1 MAAKE
6 LAEALR
12 RARAMKGVSL
22 KAVAGPAEI
31 SPTYLQKLERGEVN
45 EPSPHILYR
54 LAERLDLP
62 YADLM
67 RRAGYVV
74 PANGRRT
81 SARQNVGPVSH
92 ALSSEP
98 LTEEEAGALAEYL
111 AFLRHQKRATRG

>member
-1 MAAKE
+1 MGADE
-6 LAEALR
+6 LGDALR
-12 RARAMKGVSL
+12 RARAMKALSL
-22 KAVAGPAEI
+22 KAVAAPAEI

-54 LAERLDLP
+54 LAEQLDVP

-74 PANGRRT
+74 PASGRRT
-81 SARQNVGPVSH
+81 SARQKGGAVSH

-98 LTEEEAGALAEYL
+98 LTEEEADALAEYL
-111 AFLRHQKRATRG
+111 TFLRHQKRTTRG